1 MTDVRRV
8 TGDRLGNTHPAL
20 RAGWHPVARSDEVGT
35 DPVAVM
41 LLGEAWAL
49 VRLEPDAPVSAW
61 LDVCP
66 HRLAPLSAGRVD
78 DRRLRCGYHGWC
90 FDAAGT
96 CVEIPSNRA
105 DAAVPARARATVP
118 AGLTER
124 HDLVWLAPEPPLA
137 PLLDEFD
144 SDGDDSFLRAPLE
157 PTRATVSAG
166 LMIDNFLD
174 MAHFPFVHAATIG
187 TPESAVVHD
196 LAIDRDGFGM
206 VLHSEHPFPNHE
218 DPGVAEGV
226 RPLVQTRRLTY
237 TYRAPFSIRLRI
249 DYLEAGGTNVI
260 DFFVQ
265 PEDADHCRLHTVVM
279 RNDLDGDRHRLADAL
294 SFEQKVLEE
303 DLGIQERFRNRS
315 LPLDLTAEMHVRAD
329 RMTVELRRI
338 LADFVAAAASTRPP
352 RD

>member
-1 MTDVRRV
+1 MDTMS
-8 TGDRLGNTHPAL
+8 DRKLGNSHRAL
-20 RAGWHPVARSDEVGT
+20 RSGWHPVARADEVGT

-49 VRLEPDAPVSAW
+49 VRLEPEASVSAW

-78 DRRLRCGYHGWC
+78 DGRLRCGYHGWC
-90 FDAAGT
+90 FDAAGACT
-96 CVEIPSNRA
+96 EIPSNRA
-105 DAAVPARARATVP
+105 DAAVPGRARATVP
-118 AGLTER
+118 AALTER
-124 HDLVWLAPEPPLA
+124 HGLVWLAPEPPLA

-144 SDGDDSFLRAPLE
+144 AEGDDRFLRKSLQ
-157 PTRATVSAG
+157 PTRARVSAG

-187 TPESAVVHD
+187 TPESAIVHD
-196 LAIDRDGFGM
+196 LDITRDGFGM
-206 VLHSEHPFPNHE
+206 SLHSEHPFPNHE
-218 DPGVAEGV
+218 DPGVADGV

-249 DYLEAGGTNVI
+249 DYIEAGGTNVI

-265 PEDADHCRLHTVVM
+265 PEDDDHCRLHTVVL
-279 RNDLDGDRHRLADAL
+279 RNDLDGDPLRLAEAV

-303 DLGIQERFRNRS
+303 DLAIQELYLDRS
-315 LPLDLTAEMHVRAD
+315 LPLDITTEVHVRAD

-338 LADFVAAAASTRPP
+338 LADFVATATDPP
-352 RD
+352 KN